1 MKHDTPNLS
10 KRSLHCAVF
19 LLLLMAWPPLS
30 RSQAILENDIA
41 DPRTFGYVVG
51 DKIRREMLLTLNS
64 GYVLDEGSLPEAGR
78 LDRWLEVAAPEI
90 RSEVEGEATRYR
102 IVLTYQIFN
111 AALALETV
119 AVPQQDIRIL
129 TNDGTEQTAFTTLMP
144 ALRITVAPV
153 TSAVDAGRLSDASLQ
168 ADRAP
173 AAIPVDGRQRRI
185 AGVGLAL
192 LVLLL
197 YAAWRSGM
205 AAFLSRGRLPFTR
218 ALRELRKLQPASG
231 TPASY
236 ASGLKIVHDAINSTA
251 GRATF
256 AHNVDEFLSAHPA
269 YAGLGDD
276 FHELFAASGRIFF
289 ASEAAEE
296 VPAGAWQSLLQL
308 CQRCSSIERRQEGTR
323 AASKTS
329 EKRHEPGN

>member
-1 MKHDTPNLS
+1 MKHDTRNRS
-10 KRSLHCAVF
+10 KRGLHCAMF

-30 RSQAILENDIA
+30 RSQAILENDVV

-90 RSEVEGEATRYR
+90 PSEADGDATRYR
-102 IVLTYQIFN
+102 ILLTYQIFN
-111 AALALETV
+111 APLALETV
-119 AVPQQDIRIL
+119 TVPQQDIRIL
-129 TNDGTEQTAFTTLMP
+129 IHDGTAQSAFTTLIP
-144 ALRITVAPV
+144 ALRITVAPL

-168 ADRAP
+168 ADRPP
-173 AAIPVDGRQRRI
+173 AAIPLDGRQRRI
-185 AGVGLAL
+185 ASVALAL

-197 YAAWRSGM
+197 YAAWRSGI
-205 AAFLSRGRLPFTR
+205 ATFLSRGRSPFTR

-231 TPASY
+231 TPAPY

-256 AHNVDEFLSAHPA
+256 AHNVDEFLAAHPA
-269 YAGLGDD
+269 YAGLHDD
-276 FHELFAASGRIFF
+276 FHQLFAASGRTFF
-289 ASEAAEE
+289 AGEAAEE
-296 VPAGAWQSLLQL
+296 APAGAWQALLQL
-308 CQRCSSIERRQEGTR
+308 CQRCSSIERRQERTR
-323 AASKTS
+323 STS
-329 EKRHEPGN
+329 DAGETA

>member
-1 MKHDTPNLS
+1 MKLDPRNRRRRGL
-10 KRSLHCAVF
+10 LCAMV
-19 LLLLMAWPPLS
+19 LLLTAWPPLS
-30 RSQAILENDIA
+30 WSQAILENDLV

-64 GYVLDEGSLPEAGR
+64 GYVLDEESLPGAGR

-90 RSEVEGEATRYR
+90 RSEAEGNATRYR

-111 AALALETV
+111 APLALETV
-119 AVPQQDIRIL
+119 TVPQQDIRIL
-129 TNDGTEQTAFTTLMP
+129 TDDGAEQSAFTTLIP

-153 TSAVDAGRLSDASLQ
+153 TSAVDAGRLSEASLQ
-168 ADRAP
+168 ADLAP
-173 AAIPVDGRQRRI
+173 VAIPVDGRQRRI
-185 AGVGLAL
+185 AWAGLAL

-197 YAAWRSGM
+197 YAAWRGGM
-205 AAFLSRGRLPFTR
+205 AAFLSRGGLPFTR

-231 TPASY
+231 APVPY

-256 AHNVDEFLSAHPA
+256 AHNVNEFLAAHPA
-269 YAGLGDD
+269 YAGLRDD
-276 FHELFAASGRIFF
+276 FHEMFAASGRMFF
-289 ASEAAEE
+289 AGEAAGQ

-308 CQRCSSIERRQEGTR
+308 CQRCSSIERRQERTL

-329 EKRHEPGN
+329 EKRHEPGV